1 MPSLVE
7 TGPVVLEKK
16 FFNFVNSKY
25 PLGNGMALY
34 LKKLESP
41 PTEDALCQVWLKLDS
56 SSGEDENKKSLQT
69 DGWADVL
76 TDKQQAIRRAHFS
89 LQLR

>member
-41 PTEDALCQVWLKLDS
+41 PTKDVLCQV
-56 SSGEDENKKSLQT
+56 
-69 DGWADVL
+69 
-76 TDKQQAIRRAHFS
+76 
-89 LQLR
+89 